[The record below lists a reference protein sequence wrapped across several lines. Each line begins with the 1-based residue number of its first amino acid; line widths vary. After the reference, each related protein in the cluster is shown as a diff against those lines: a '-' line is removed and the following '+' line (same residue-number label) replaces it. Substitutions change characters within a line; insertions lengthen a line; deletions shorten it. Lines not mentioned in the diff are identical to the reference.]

1 MTPRR
6 PLADPPPTLPG
17 HRSPARRRLLASALP
32 AVALVLVVPV
42 AAGVAPAQ
50 ADPMIGTV
58 LNRYGMPG
66 IIDTPTAEALPDAT
80 LSAVLSWNELGSR
93 TGLGFQVLPRVSATL
108 RYGRFDS
115 TEEDRGYV
123 RDRSFDVRLL
133 LLDEREGSWQ
143 PSVAVGLQDFIG
155 TGFYASEYVV
165 ATKTVTPRLRVS
177 AGLGWGRL
185 ASTGGIGAP
194 FGDRGAPDE
203 GTGGTLNTDQWFKG
217 EAAPFLGVSFRAT
230 DKLTLLAEYSGDDYA
245 CETGDAENCARRPWL
260 SDKEPLKNNINLGF
274 SYQAGENYQVGGY
287 VLGGKH
293 FGIQASMTLNPRRAP
308 HPSGLEKGP
317 APVRLRPAPSADPE
331 GWSGVWAG
339 DPTAQPAI
347 QKALGDALAKE
358 GQTLESMVLTANRAE
373 VRIRNSRYIQ
383 QAEAVGR
390 TARLMTRAL
399 PPSVETLVVTSV
411 EGGMPTSSV
420 TMRRADVERLENT
433 EAGQI
438 AAAAALTDAE
448 PRPAGLV
455 QSPGIAPR
463 FSWSIR
469 PYLSTGLFDPDQ
481 PLRYEVGAAASASYV
496 LTPGLSVKGSVR
508 QRVFGNADQ
517 DAPGDMTVDQY
528 LAMSDDEITAQN
540 NGVYRVRSDGRM
552 YSGNSQPRIT
562 DLTLNWNAKL
572 TPQVYSRVT
581 VGLLENMYG
590 GASAE
595 VLWKPVN
602 SRLAVGAEVNQ
613 VKKRDYRDNFEFLDY
628 EVTTGH
634 VSAYYEFGGGFVG
647 QLDVGRYLAGD
658 NGATVTLT
666 REFANGW
673 KIGAYATKTDL
684 SAEEFGEGSFD
695 KGITIRAPV
704 AWALGTP
711 SQRTVGGTISSLNRD
726 GGQRVRVDGRLYDT
740 IRDSHSTKMYDGWG
754 RFWR

>member
-1 MTPRR
+1 
-6 PLADPPPTLPG
+6 LADPPPTLPG

-80 LSAVLSWNELGSR
+80 LSAALSWNELGSR
-93 TGLGFQVLPRVSATL
+93 AGIGFQVLPRVSATL
-108 RYGRFDS
+108 RYGKFDS
-115 TEEDRGYV
+115 TEEKRGYV
-123 RDRSFDVRLL
+123 RDRSFDVRVL

-143 PSVAVGLQDFIG
+143 PSVAVGLQDFVG
-155 TGFYASEYVV
+155 TGFYSSEYVV

-185 ASTGGIGAP
+185 ASSGGIGSP
-194 FGDRGAPDE
+194 FGDRGAPDD
-203 GTGGTLNTDQWFKG
+203 GTGGSLNTDQWFKG
-217 EAAPFLGVSFRAT
+217 EAAPFLGLSWQAT

-245 CETGDAENCARRPWL
+245 CETGDAENCPRAVWL
-260 SDKEPLKNNINLGF
+260 SDKEPLKNNVNLGF
-274 SYQAGENYQVGGY
+274 SWQAGENYEIGGY

-308 HPSGLEKGP
+308 YPSGLEKGP
-317 APVRLRPAPSADPE
+317 APVRVRVAPSADPE

-373 VRIRNSRYIQ
+373 VRIRNNRYIQ

-438 AAAAALTDAE
+438 AAAAALTDPE

-463 FSWSIR
+463 FQWSLR
-469 PYLSTGLFDPDQ
+469 PSLNTGLFDPDQ
-481 PLRYEVGAAASASYV
+481 PFRYDIGLTARASYEIV
-496 LTPGLSVKGSVR
+496 PGLTAKGAVR
-508 QRVFGNADQ
+508 QRLFGNADRE
-517 DAPGDMTVDQY
+517 APGGLSVDEY
-528 LAMSDDEITAQN
+528 LALDDDEIAARN

-552 YSGNSQPRIT
+552 YSGNKQPRIPYM
-562 DLTLNWNAKL
+562 TLNWNTRPTDTTYA
-572 TPQVYSRVT
+572 RVT

-590 GASAE
+590 GVSGE
-595 VLWKPVN
+595 ILWKPVN
-602 SRLAVGAEVNQ
+602 SRLALGAEVNR
-613 VKKRDYRDNFEFLDY
+613 VRKRDYRDNFGFLDY

-634 VSAYYEFGGGFVG
+634 VSAYYEFGDGFVG

-658 NGATVTLT
+658 TGATVSLT
-666 REFANGW
+666 REFASGW
-673 KIGAYATKTDL
+673 SVGAYATKTDL
-684 SAEEFGEGSFD
+684 SAEEYGEGSFD
-695 KGITIRAPV
+695 KGVSVRIPMS
-704 AWALGTP
+704 WALGTP
-711 SQRTVGGTISSLNRD
+711 SKQTVGGTLSSLNRD
-726 GGQRVRVDGRLYDT
+726 GGQRVRVEGRLYDT
-740 IRDSHSTKMYDGWG
+740 IRDSHSTKLYDGWG